1 MVYFLR
7 VDRKPERRLSVK
19 AAIVVGA
26 GIGGIATAARLAKAG
41 YAVTVLEKNHLPGG
55 RLAVLRRDGYTF
67 DMGATLFLM
76 PAAYAATYTAL
87 GVRMEDYL
95 DLQRVVPNYRIHFH
109 DGAHLDISP
118 DLVQMREQMEALEPG
133 SFQRLLGFLEQ
144 GYRHYYLSLE
154 RFVGRN
160 FRTFWEYFS
169 AKNIGLLFQL
179 NALGRHFST
188 IQRHFRDRRLQ
199 AAFSFQNMY
208 LGLSPYDA
216 PATYTLLQFTELA
229 EGIWFPRGGLYRV
242 VESLAGIAEGMG
254 VRFHYDAPVRRI
266 DVQEGRATGVT
277 LEDGSSL
284 RADVVVANAD
294 LPYVYERLLP
304 DARAAARLHGQ
315 KYTSSALMFYWA
327 VQGERCP
334 ALLHH
339 NAFLADHQYRESFR
353 QIFAQFTLP
362 AEPSFYVNAPTRT
375 DPDMAPKAGDALVVL
390 VPVGCLD
397 ENHPQDWA
405 ALRDRA
411 REWVLDVLQRIG
423 VPDLRQRILFEETL
437 TPPDYERVWNLER
450 GTAFGLSHNVLQV
463 GYLRPHNRHPRYRNL
478 YFVGSSTHP
487 GTGVPIVL
495 ISARLVTERI
505 LQEQG
510 TPPRP
515 ATVALSGGA
524 R

>member
-1 MVYFLR
+1 MSTAL
-7 VDRKPERRLSVK
+7 
-19 AAIVVGA
+19 VVGA
-26 GIGGIATAARLAKAG
+26 GIGGIATAARLARAG
-41 YAVTVLEKNHLPGG
+41 YQVTVLEKNGAPGG

-76 PAAYAATYTAL
+76 PAAYAATYADL
-87 GVRMEDYL
+87 GARMEDHL
-95 DLQRVVPNYRIHFH
+95 DLQRVDPNYRIHFH
-109 DGAHLDISP
+109 DGTCLDVSP
-118 DLVQMREQMEALEPG
+118 DMVRMREQMEALEPG

-169 AKNIGLLFQL
+169 AKNLGLLFRL
-179 NALGRHFST
+179 SALGRHFST
-188 IQRHFRDRRLQ
+188 VRRHFRDPRLQ

-229 EGIWFPRGGLYRV
+229 EGIWYPRGGLYRV
-242 VESLAGIAEGMG
+242 VESLAGIAAGLG

-266 DVQEGRATGVT
+266 DVHDGRAAGVT
-277 LEDGSSL
+277 LESGEAL
-284 RADVVVANAD
+284 RADVIVANAD

-304 DARAAARLHGQ
+304 DSAAAARLHRK

-327 VQGERCP
+327 VQGERSP

-339 NAFLADHQYRESFR
+339 NAFLADHCYRESFR
-353 QIFAQFTLP
+353 QIFSEFSMP

-375 DPDMAPKAGDALVVL
+375 DPGMAPEGGDALVVL

-397 ENHPQDWA
+397 ERHPQDWA
-405 ALRDRA
+405 ALQERA
-411 REWVLDVLQRIG
+411 RAWVLNTLQTIG
-423 VPDLRQRILFEETL
+423 VPDLRPRLLFEETL
-437 TPPDYERVWNLER
+437 IPPDYEWLWGLKR

-463 GYLRPHNRHPRYRNL
+463 GYLRPHNRHPRYGNL

-505 LQEQG
+505 VQEQG
-510 TPPRP
+510 AP
-515 ATVALSGGA
+515 SGRAAAASHGG
-524 R
+524 RVG